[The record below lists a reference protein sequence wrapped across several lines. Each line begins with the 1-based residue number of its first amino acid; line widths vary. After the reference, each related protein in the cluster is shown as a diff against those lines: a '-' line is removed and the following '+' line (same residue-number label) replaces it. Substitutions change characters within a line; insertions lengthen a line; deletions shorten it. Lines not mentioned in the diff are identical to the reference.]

1 LGSLTLGAD
10 FQADIVTSRCGNLRR
25 GVLVAISLLVLA
37 RGLRADFPLNPFRKS
52 PSPQDPFAA
61 RGGLGPIADGRASS
75 DAPAARVAQYQP
87 PPQSDSATAASGDP
101 GLNYR
106 PPAATLPPI
115 AQPIARI
122 GDDTIFDV
130 EVAGPVNQQLAQRAR
145 PGMSPREIEALRRDL
160 TKQALASVIDQ
171 KVVVYKARREIPADV
186 WPKVEKSVNE
196 QFEKTHLKELMTR
209 ANAKTRQELDRILQQ
224 SGTSIERQK
233 KSYLERSLAAQWIRK
248 EVNYEPEVTHQ
259 EMLDHYQKHRDE
271 YLVKG
276 RVNWEELAVRFDKF
290 PTKDAAYQAIAE
302 MGNEVFTGRPFIEVA
317 RAKSQGITASQG
329 GGRGWT
335 NQGSLTS
342 EALDGVLFTM
352 RPGTLSRILEDPRGF
367 YIVRVIERQDA
378 AYKNFVD
385 VQTEIRDKIRKEKV
399 DRGVKDYLAKLR
411 AHTPVWTIFDEPADE
426 ERAVQVSGSTP

>member
-1 LGSLTLGAD
+1 MGAD
-10 FQADIVTSRCGNLRR
+10 FQADTVTSRFGILRR
-25 GVLVAISLLVLA
+25 GVFVAISLLVLA

-52 PSPQDPFAA
+52 PSPQDPFAT
-61 RGGLGPIADGRASS
+61 RGGLAPVAGYPASS
-75 DAPAARVAQYQP
+75 DAPAAQLAQYHRVAQYQA
-87 PPQSDSATAASGDP
+87 PPQSVDAAAAASGDRD
-101 GLNYR
+101 LNYR
-106 PPAATLPPI
+106 PPTPPLPPV

-122 GDDTIFDV
+122 GDETIFDV
-130 EVAGPVNQQLAQRAR
+130 ELAGPVNQQLAQRAR
-145 PGMSPREIEALRRDL
+145 PGMSPREIESLRREL
-160 TKQALASVIDQ
+160 TKQALASIIDQ
-171 KVVVYKARREIPADV
+171 KIVVYKARRELPADA

-196 QFEKTHLKELMTR
+196 QFEKTHVKELMTR
-209 ANAKTRQELDRILQQ
+209 ANAKTRQELDRIMQQ

-259 EMLDHYQKHRDE
+259 EMLDFYQQHRDE
-271 YLVKG
+271 YRVKG
-276 RVNWEELAVRFDKF
+276 RVNWEELAARFDQF

-302 MGNEVFTGRPFIEVA
+302 MGNEVFTGRPFAEVA
-317 RAKSQGITASQG
+317 RTKSQGITASQG

-335 NQGSLTS
+335 NQGSLAS

-352 RPGTLSRILEDPRGF
+352 RPATLSRILEDQRGF
-367 YIVRVIERQDA
+367 FIVRVIERQDA

-411 AHTPVWTIFDEPADE
+411 AHTPVWTIFDEASLDE
-426 ERAVQVSGSTP
+426 QGASP